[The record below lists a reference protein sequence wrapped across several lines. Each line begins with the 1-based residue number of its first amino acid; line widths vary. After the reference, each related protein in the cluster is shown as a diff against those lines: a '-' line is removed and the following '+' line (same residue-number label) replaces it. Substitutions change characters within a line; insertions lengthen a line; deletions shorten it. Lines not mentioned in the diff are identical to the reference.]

1 MPLLGKR
8 KYINEKIERMIE
20 KLDNLGYDTEEIKDV
35 FYEREQQTNPYDLD
49 SIADNNEEFNSL
61 PMDEYS
67 SGALLPYR
75 NKINKTL
82 KLIENLISTNQDE
95 TMTPL
100 NTPSNVD
107 FIPEILKQTILS
119 QKTETNQRTD
129 QTNPYDLMN

>member
-8 KYINEKIERMIE
+8 KYINEKIEQIIE

-35 FYEREQQTNPYDLD
+35 FYEREHEATNDLD
-49 SIADNNEEFNSL
+49 SVADNNEEFNSL
-61 PMDEYS
+61 PMNEYS

-82 KLIENLISTNQDE
+82 KLIENLISTNRNE
-95 TMTPL
+95 TTTPLNTPL

-119 QKTETNQRTD
+119 QKTETN
-129 QTNPYDLMN
+129 PYDLMN

>member
-8 KYINEKIERMIE
+8 KYINEKIEQIIE

-35 FYEREQQTNPYDLD
+35 FYEREHETTNDLEP
-49 SIADNNEEFNSL
+49 EEFNSL
-61 PMDEYS
+61 PMNEYS

-95 TMTPL
+95 TTTPL
-100 NTPSNVD
+100 NTPSNVE

-119 QKTETNQRTD
+119 QKTETNQRSN

>member
-35 FYEREQQTNPYDLD
+35 FYEREHETINDLD
-49 SIADNNEEFNSL
+49 SVADNNEKFNSL

-82 KLIENLISTNQDE
+82 KLIENLISSNTNE

-119 QKTETNQRTD
+119 QKTETN
-129 QTNPYDLMN
+129 PYDLMN

>member
-8 KYINEKIERMIE
+8 KYINEKIEQIIE

-35 FYEREQQTNPYDLD
+35 FYERERKEFNDLED
-49 SIADNNEEFNSL
+49 EDFNSL
-61 PMDEYS
+61 QMDEYS

-82 KLIENLISTNQDE
+82 KLIENLISTNTNE
-95 TMTPL
+95 TITPLNTPL

-107 FIPEILKQTILS
+107 FIPEMLKQTILS
-119 QKTETNQRTD
+119 QKTSNQPIS
-129 QTNPYDLMN
+129 QYDLMN

>member
-35 FYEREQQTNPYDLD
+35 FYERETNQRSDHEMINDLD
-49 SIADNNEEFNSL
+49 SIADNNEDFNSL

-82 KLIENLISTNQDE
+82 KLIENLISSNTNE
-95 TMTPL
+95 TITPL

-119 QKTETNQRTD
+119 QKTG
-129 QTNPYDLMN
+129 TNPYDLMN

>member
-35 FYEREQQTNPYDLD
+35 FYEREHEAINDLD
-49 SIADNNEEFNSL
+49 SVADNNEKFNSL

-82 KLIENLISTNQDE
+82 KLIENLISSNTNE

-119 QKTETNQRTD
+119 QKTETN
-129 QTNPYDLMN
+129 PYDLMN

>member
-35 FYEREQQTNPYDLD
+35 FYEREHETINDLEPED
-49 SIADNNEEFNSL
+49 FNSL

-82 KLIENLISTNQDE
+82 KLIENLISTNKDE
-95 TMTPL
+95 LTTPL
-100 NTPSNVD
+100 STPSNVD

-119 QKTETNQRTD
+119 QKTETN
-129 QTNPYDLMN
+129 PYDLMN

>member
-8 KYINEKIERMIE
+8 KYINEKIEQIIE

-35 FYEREQQTNPYDLD
+35 FYEREHET
-49 SIADNNEEFNSL
+49 INNLEPEEFNSL
-61 PMDEYS
+61 NEYS

-82 KLIENLISTNQDE
+82 KLIENLISTNRNE
-95 TMTPL
+95 TTTSL
-100 NTPSNVD
+100 NTPSNVE

-119 QKTETNQRTD
+119 QKTE

>member
-8 KYINEKIERMIE
+8 KYINEKIEQIIE

-35 FYEREQQTNPYDLD
+35 FYERERKEFNDLED
-49 SIADNNEEFNSL
+49 EEFNPL
-61 PMDEYS
+61 QMDEYS

-82 KLIENLISTNQDE
+82 KLIENLISTNKNE
-95 TMTPL
+95 SITPL

-119 QKTETNQRTD
+119 QKTEPTSQ
-129 QTNPYDLMN
+129 YDLMN

>member
-8 KYINEKIERMIE
+8 KYINEKIEQIIE

-35 FYEREQQTNPYDLD
+35 FYEREHETTNDLD
-49 SIADNNEEFNSL
+49 SVADNNEEFNSL

-82 KLIENLISTNQDE
+82 KLIENLISTNTNE

-119 QKTETNQRTD
+119 QKTETN
-129 QTNPYDLMN
+129 PYDLMN

>member
-35 FYEREQQTNPYDLD
+35 FYEREHEAINDLD
-49 SIADNNEEFNSL
+49 SVADNNEEFNSL

-82 KLIENLISTNQDE
+82 KLIENLISSNTNE

-119 QKTETNQRTD
+119 QKTETN
-129 QTNPYDLMN
+129 PYDLMN